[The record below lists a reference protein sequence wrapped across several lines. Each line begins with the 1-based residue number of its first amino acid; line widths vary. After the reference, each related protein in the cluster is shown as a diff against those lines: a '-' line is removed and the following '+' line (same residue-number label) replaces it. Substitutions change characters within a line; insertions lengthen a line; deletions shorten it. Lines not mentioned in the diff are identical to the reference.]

1 MNQPHDAN
9 MFLRAFVE
17 DVNGGVDIT
26 CPRLEYFEFAGAAYF
41 SLQTLRQ
48 FLEAKQ
54 RDTAPVNRLVPWK
67 RVRIDMWGLDDL
79 ERGQKLHLVSQKQEA
94 GVDVSINVKDGVY
107 G

>member
-17 DVNGGVDIT
+17 DVDGGVDIT
-26 CPRLEYFEFAGAAYF
+26 CPRLEYFDFTGAANF